1 MGKNITTKIAN
12 KQAYQERKKKE
23 DLKRI
28 AGYLSPEERT
38 VPYSGEGFVRVP
50 KEEAD
55 RMRIDV
61 YPYLIK

>member
-1 MGKNITTKIAN
+1 MGKNITTKVAN

-38 VPYSGEGFVRVP
+38 VLYSGER
-50 KEEAD
+50 
-55 RMRIDV
+55 
-61 YPYLIK
+61 